1 MWPPLT
7 GFFLCHHNSTDHP
20 APARPTDPSSP
31 CPGHCGPEEAPPV
44 RILKDVG
51 QHTSEKSAA
60 VQNNLLLF
68 LQMAAA
74 FSSLHQLLHSLQG
87 HNCWAEG
94 TPEGWGGGPWH
105 FGSVWAC
112 QASERPRHLGY
123 LSIQGWPTQGDRS
136 SPEHHGSES
145 PAQHS
150 PAETLLSNLPSEP
163 VSSPV
168 QWQH

>member
-94 TPEGWGGGPWH
+94 TPEGWGGGPLALWVSMGQPG
-105 FGSVWAC
+105 FREAK
-112 QASERPRHLGY
+112 ASGLPLHTGLANPGGQEQPRA
-123 LSIQGWPTQGDRS
+123 SW
-136 SPEHHGSES
+136 E
-145 PAQHS
+145 
-150 PAETLLSNLPSEP
+150 
-163 VSSPV
+163 
-168 QWQH
+168 